1 MSQVE
6 RPSTTREQEL
16 LDIVRHHFKVEEA
29 QDIAA
34 TLATLTD
41 DIVYEHPFYDEV
53 LRGKAEVEDYYR
65 RSWGKAPFQKINML
79 RHWVSGDDTVIVDV
93 EAFVGHPDQPL
104 QRVRT
109 LAICTIRDG
118 KFALEITCSGG
129 PRRG

>member
-1 MSQVE
+1 MSKVQ
-6 RPSTTREQEL
+6 TAGEQEL
-16 LDIVRHHFKVEEA
+16 LNIVRHHFQVEEA
-29 QDIAA
+29 QDIPA

-53 LRGKAEVEDYYR
+53 LRGKAAVEDYYR
-65 RSWGKAPFQKINML
+65 RSWGKAPFQKINLL
-79 RHWVSGDDTVIVDV
+79 RHWVTDDDTVIVDV
-93 EAFVGHPDQPL
+93 EAFVGHAGETP

-118 KFALEITCSGG
+118 KFAREITCSGG